1 MQIAKH
7 LAINYSTAKAIAK
20 ENRSL
25 FKERQTSNSEHEEEY
40 LPSRN
45 KKVKVQKVENPR
57 CSYRTID
64 ESAEG
69 VPSKIQIITTVSW
82 NFFKCGLPT

>member
-7 LAINYSTAKAIAK
+7 LGINYSTAKAIAK

-45 KKVKVQKVENPR
+45 KKVKLLKLENPR
-57 CSYRTID
+57 CSYRPLDPPHT
-64 ESAEG
+64 
-69 VPSKIQIITTVSW
+69 PNIQIISTVSW
-82 NFFKCGLPT
+82 NFFKWGLPN